1 MEYNFEYLEELLI
14 IFDDLFATAYS
25 NADQNLSKYCLGFNI
40 GLDYNAKEALRLKK
54 GYNVF
59 TTSTPPPREIILDE
73 AGFVE
78 LLKTQNASD
87 IVGET
92 YNAVTSEE
100 FTKEQILSATRYHR
114 PDWAFFYMLGELTGQ
129 LVGNSLKETEFEY
142 FLSLFPVALVA
153 KYEADILR
161 LTNLFLIRKTK
172 LEYIDHDGRRIPAL
186 VLKEEIVPRYIS

>member
-1 MEYNFEYLEELLI
+1 MEYDFEYLEELLI
-14 IFDDLFATAYS
+14 IFDNLLATAYS
-25 NADQNLSKYCLGFNI
+25 NTEQKLSKFCLGFCI
-40 GLDYNAKEALRLKK
+40 GLDYNAKEALRLQK
-54 GYNVF
+54 GYRVF
-59 TTSTPPPREIILDE
+59 SIKTPPREMILDE
-73 AGFVE
+73 AGFAE

-87 IVGET
+87 ILGET
-92 YNAVTSEE
+92 FNAVTSEE